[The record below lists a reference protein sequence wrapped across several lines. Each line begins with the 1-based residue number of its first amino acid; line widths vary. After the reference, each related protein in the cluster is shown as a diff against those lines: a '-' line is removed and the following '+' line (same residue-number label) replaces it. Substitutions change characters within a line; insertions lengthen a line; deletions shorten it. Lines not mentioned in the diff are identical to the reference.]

1 MGRVRRPAA
10 KHCSADR
17 KNASAR
23 SVLTRFVCF
32 FQWTGSAM
40 SLFVLLFLFQEQV
53 EVELGYLELTQVAI
67 GVKA

>member
-1 MGRVRRPAA
+1 
-10 KHCSADR
+10 
-17 KNASAR
+17 
-23 SVLTRFVCF
+23 
-32 FQWTGSAM
+32 M